1 MIVVDSSVWIAAF
14 GSNACTEAVVLAQLL
29 DADEVALAAPV
40 RVELLSGASRSDL
53 PKLRRALS
61 ALPILYPGDETWSI
75 IDHWIDKACARGLRF
90 GVGDLLVAALASEA
104 GSLVWS
110 LDSDFDRMRRAGFV
124 ELYEP

>member
-14 GSNACTEAVVLAQLL
+14 RSKSSREATVLAQLL

-61 ALPILYPGDETWSI
+61 AVPILYPDEETWSI
-75 IDHWIDKACARGLRF
+75 IDRWIDKASARGLRF
-90 GVGDLLVAALASEA
+90 GVGDLLVAALASGA
-104 GSLVWS
+104 GWLVWS
-110 LDSDFDRMRRAGFV
+110 LDSDFARMRSAGFID
-124 ELYEP
+124 LYEP